1 LLKAD
6 SSGSIRR
13 VNWVKA
19 AIGSERE
26 TAMRG
31 IGKSSIWTAAGFAF
45 VSGLLL
51 LQPTQASAQFN
62 IEGLIRGAI
71 QQQGCCYGGGYH
83 YRSGSGRTAKSHKDD
98 DSAPVDKT
106 KEKDATQVES
116 ANNNG
121 PSGRRQPAGPA
132 QTPSRSVESDASTK
146 QTSTARG
153 NDDQPAFSPSR

>member
-1 LLKAD
+1 M
-6 SSGSIRR
+6 
-13 VNWVKA
+13 
-19 AIGSERE
+19 
-26 TAMRG
+26 AMHG
-31 IGKSSIWTAAGFAF
+31 TGKSSIWTAAGFAF

-71 QQQGCCYGGGYH
+71 QQQGCCYGGGGGYR
-83 YRSGSGRTAKSHKDD
+83 YRSGSGSNRTAKSHKDD
-98 DSAPVDKT
+98 DSGPVDKS

-121 PSGRRQPAGPA
+121 PSGRQQPGGPA
-132 QTPSRSVESDASTK
+132 QNPSRSVESDASTK
-146 QTSTARG
+146 QTSSAHG

>member
-1 LLKAD
+1 
-6 SSGSIRR
+6 
-13 VNWVKA
+13 
-19 AIGSERE
+19 
-26 TAMRG
+26 MHG
-31 IGKSSIWTAAGFAF
+31 IGTSSIWSAAALAF

-71 QQQGCCYGGGYH
+71 QQGCCYGNGGYH
-83 YRSGSGRTAKSHKDD
+83 YRSGSGSSRTAKSHKDD
-98 DSAPVDKT
+98 DSAPVDKS

-121 PSGRRQPAGPA
+121 PGGRQQPAGPA
-132 QTPSRSVESDASTK
+132 QSPSRSVESDASTR
-146 QTSTARG
+146 QTSSAHG

>member
-1 LLKAD
+1 
-6 SSGSIRR
+6 
-13 VNWVKA
+13 
-19 AIGSERE
+19 
-26 TAMRG
+26 MHG

-45 VSGLLL
+45 VSGFLL

-71 QQQGCCYGGGYH
+71 QQQGGGYGGGGYH
-83 YRSGSGRTAKSHKDD
+83 YRSGSGSSRTVKSHKDD
-98 DSAPVDKT
+98 DSGPVDKT

-121 PSGRRQPAGPA
+121 PGGRQQPAGPT
-132 QTPSRSVESDASTK
+132 QSPSRSVESDASTK
-146 QTSTARG
+146 QTSSARG

>member
-1 LLKAD
+1 
-6 SSGSIRR
+6 
-13 VNWVKA
+13 
-19 AIGSERE
+19 
-26 TAMRG
+26 MHG

-45 VSGLLL
+45 VSGILL

-71 QQQGCCYGGGYH
+71 QQGCCYGGGGYR
-83 YRSGSGRTAKSHKDD
+83 YRSGSGSSRTVKSHKDD
-98 DSAPVDKT
+98 DSAPVDKS

-121 PSGRRQPAGPA
+121 PSRRQQPAGPA
-132 QTPSRSVESDASTK
+132 QTPARSVESDAPTK
-146 QTSTARG
+146 QTSSAHG